1 MLISE
6 FIAALQKFQVEH
18 GDLEVETDTLHGW
31 RGTHKGPVL
40 AHRKVLQGRE
50 RNPGWAWCDA
60 HRGDAVCRI

>member
-1 MLISE
+1 MRVSE
-6 FIAALQKFQVEH
+6 FIAKLQEFQVEH
-18 GDLEVETDTLHGW
+18 GDLEVETENCGM
-31 RGTHKGPVL
+31 RVTHKGPKL

>member
-1 MLISE
+1 MRISE
-6 FIAALQKFQVEH
+6 FIERLEKFSQEH
-18 GDLEVETDTLHGW
+18 GDLEVETTNADGC
-31 RGTHKGPVL
+31 RATHKGPML